1 MTPFP
6 LHRLTFV
13 YRPGSG
19 KVLVNLLRFSS
30 AKIPLV
36 FLQQCTISAEER
48 CRYLAL
54 DPHLVFTTK
63 QDEALAT
70 SCDAIL
76 WAREVFETEQ
86 DFLCW
91 RELMEQAIAHRKN
104 IYNLARL
111 NLIATDPDLSRLASQ
126 NQIKYWEASTA
137 ANEIAQRPTYGQIV
151 PKRPKAK
158 VVLMLGTERCC
169 GKFTTTQI
177 LKQRLHSQGL
187 KVAELATEPYGLLTG
202 ADAVIIPQ
210 MLPLWQATPA
220 IHQIISELEDTLHP
234 DILLVS
240 SQSGLRSKGLD
251 AYGRCGGI
259 IAYSI
264 ALGSLPDACIL
275 CSPLRTVDSIKKEKD
290 LLESLLG
297 ANVLGISI
305 KERDRP
311 LATDSFA
318 AVQHAFDLPVFD
330 PWQEPERLDEVIE
343 SILALAK

>member
-6 LHRLTFV
+6 PHRLTFV

-30 AKIPLV
+30 TKIPLV

-63 QDEALAT
+63 QDEALAA
-70 SCDAIL
+70 SSDAIL

-137 ANEIAQRPTYGQIV
+137 ANEIARRPTYGQIV
-151 PKRPKAK
+151 PKRPKANLITQLAPREARQGRR
-158 VVLMLGTERCC
+158 VVHRYQSCHGTSRDP
-169 GKFTTTQI
+169 
-177 LKQRLHSQGL
+177 
-187 KVAELATEPYGLLTG
+187 V
-202 ADAVIIPQ
+202 
-210 MLPLWQATPA
+210 
-220 IHQIISELEDTLHP
+220 SE
-234 DILLVS
+234 
-240 SQSGLRSKGLD
+240 
-251 AYGRCGGI
+251 
-259 IAYSI
+259 
-264 ALGSLPDACIL
+264 
-275 CSPLRTVDSIKKEKD
+275 
-290 LLESLLG
+290 
-297 ANVLGISI
+297 
-305 KERDRP
+305 RP
-311 LATDSFA
+311 LPIRVPA
-318 AVQHAFDLPVFD
+318 ALRHRGTMRGSSG
-330 PWQEPERLDEVIE
+330 EN
-343 SILALAK
+343 SLA